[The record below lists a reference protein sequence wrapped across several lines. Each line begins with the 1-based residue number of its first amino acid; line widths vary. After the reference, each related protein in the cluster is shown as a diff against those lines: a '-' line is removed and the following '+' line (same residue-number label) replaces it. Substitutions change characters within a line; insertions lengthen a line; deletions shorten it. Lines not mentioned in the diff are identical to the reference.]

1 MELEDLIEEHV
12 IPLIQE
18 FDAWGYN
25 KSPIVMYWGEY
36 LTALGILL
44 DYIWSDKGDWPLL
57 KNYTVTDDFILID
70 ISTIST
76 IIGGHQF
83 ILFWW
88 RPSQRR

>member
-1 MELEDLIEEHV
+1 MMELEDLIEEHV

-44 DYIWSDKGDWPLL
+44 DYI
-57 KNYTVTDDFILID
+57 
-70 ISTIST
+70 
-76 IIGGHQF
+76 
-83 ILFWW
+83 
-88 RPSQRR
+88 